1 MRFPGRRP
9 PVSLACGRLSCY
21 TEAKT
26 QNQRGTVF
34 LNREVKLWDLFLTF
48 ARIGGLTFGGGYA
61 MLPMLQKEVVETKKW
76 ATEEELLDYYAV
88 GQCTPGVIAVNV
100 ATFIG
105 QKTRGIIGGIV
116 ATFGVV
122 APSFVI
128 ILVLASLINH
138 FAEYTVVAHALA
150 GIRVAVAALIVSAI
164 IKLWKKGVRD
174 LVGIVIFAAV
184 VLLSL
189 VFDVSPIIIVVVAML
204 FGILYGRLAGREEKK

>member
-1 MRFPGRRP
+1 M
-9 PVSLACGRLSCY
+9 
-21 TEAKT
+21 
-26 QNQRGTVF
+26 NQQ
-34 LNREVKLWDLFLTF
+34 VKLGDLFLTF

-88 GQCTPGVIAVNV
+88 GQCTPGIIAVNV

-105 QKTRGIIGGIV
+105 QKTRGVLGGIV
-116 ATFGVV
+116 ATLGVV

-138 FAEYTVVAHALA
+138 FAEYEVVAHALA

-164 IKLWKKGVRD
+164 IKLWKKGVKD
-174 LVGIVIFAAV
+174 LLGIIICALV

-189 VFDVSPIIIVVVAML
+189 VLNVSPVIIVIVAML
-204 FGILYGRLAGREEKK
+204 FGVLYGRLAGKEEKK

>member
-1 MRFPGRRP
+1 MSNAGY
-9 PVSLACGRLSCY
+9 L
-21 TEAKT
+21 
-26 QNQRGTVF
+26 
-34 LNREVKLWDLFLTF
+34 DLFLTF

-61 MLPMLQKEVVETKKW
+61 MLPMLQKEVVENKKW

-105 QKTRGIIGGIV
+105 QKTRGVLGGIV
-116 ATFGVV
+116 ATLGVV

-128 ILVLASLINH
+128 ILVLASLISH
-138 FAEYTVVAHALA
+138 FAEYPIVAHALA

-164 IKLWKKGVRD
+164 VKLWKKGVKD
-174 LVGIVIFAAV
+174 ILGIVIFGVV

-189 VFDVSPIIIVVVAML
+189 LLKVSPIIIVVTAML
-204 FGILYGRLAGREEKK
+204 FGILYGRLSGREAKK

>member
-1 MRFPGRRP
+1 MKNIGGEI
-9 PVSLACGRLSCY
+9 LNQK
-21 TEAKT
+21 AKL
-26 QNQRGTVF
+26 F
-34 LNREVKLWDLFLTF
+34 DLFLTF

-61 MLPMLQKEVVETKKW
+61 MLPMLQKEVVENKKW

-105 QKTRGIIGGIV
+105 QKLRGVIGGIV
-116 ATFGVV
+116 ATLGVV

-128 ILVLASLINH
+128 ILLLATLINH
-138 FAEYTVVAHALA
+138 FAEYAVVAHALA

-164 IKLWKKGVRD
+164 VKLWKKGIKDALGV
-174 LVGIVIFAAV
+174 VIFGVV

-189 VFDVSPIIIVVVAML
+189 VLNVSPILIVVITML
-204 FGILYGRLAGREEKK
+204 FGILYGRVSSRKEGK

>member
-1 MRFPGRRP
+1 MKNIGGEI
-9 PVSLACGRLSCY
+9 LNQK
-21 TEAKT
+21 AKL
-26 QNQRGTVF
+26 F
-34 LNREVKLWDLFLTF
+34 DLFLTF

-61 MLPMLQKEVVETKKW
+61 MLPMLQKEVVENKKW

-105 QKTRGIIGGIV
+105 QKLRGVIGGIV
-116 ATFGVV
+116 ATLGVV

-128 ILVLASLINH
+128 ILLLATLINH
-138 FAEYTVVAHALA
+138 FAEYAVVAHALA

-164 IKLWKKGVRD
+164 VKLWKKGIKDALGV
-174 LVGIVIFAAV
+174 VIFGVV

-189 VFDVSPIIIVVVAML
+189 VLNVSPIIIVVIAML
-204 FGILYGRLAGREEKK
+204 FGILYGRVSSRKEGK

>member
-1 MRFPGRRP
+1 MKNIGGKI
-9 PVSLACGRLSCY
+9 LNQK
-21 TEAKT
+21 AKL
-26 QNQRGTVF
+26 F
-34 LNREVKLWDLFLTF
+34 DLFLTF

-61 MLPMLQKEVVETKKW
+61 MLPMLQKEVVENKKW

-105 QKTRGIIGGIV
+105 QKLRGVIGGIF
-116 ATFGVV
+116 ATLGVV

-128 ILVLASLINH
+128 ILLLATLINH
-138 FAEYTVVAHALA
+138 FAEYAVVAHALA

-164 IKLWKKGVRD
+164 VKLWKKGIKDALGV
-174 LVGIVIFAAV
+174 VIFGVV

-189 VFDVSPIIIVVVAML
+189 VLNVSPIIIVVITML
-204 FGILYGRLAGREEKK
+204 FGILYGRVSSRKEGK

>member
-1 MRFPGRRP
+1 MNQK
-9 PVSLACGRLSCY
+9 
-21 TEAKT
+21 AKL
-26 QNQRGTVF
+26 F
-34 LNREVKLWDLFLTF
+34 DLFLTF

-61 MLPMLQKEVVETKKW
+61 MLPMLQKEVVENKKW

-105 QKTRGIIGGIV
+105 QKLRGVIGGIV
-116 ATFGVV
+116 ATLGVV

-128 ILVLASLINH
+128 ILLLATLINH
-138 FAEYTVVAHALA
+138 FAEYAVVAHALA

-164 IKLWKKGVRD
+164 VKLWKKGIKDALGV
-174 LVGIVIFAAV
+174 VIFGVV

-189 VFDVSPIIIVVVAML
+189 VLNVSPIIIVVITML
-204 FGILYGRLAGREEKK
+204 FGILYGRVSSRKEGK

>member
-1 MRFPGRRP
+1 MKNIGGKI
-9 PVSLACGRLSCY
+9 LNQK
-21 TEAKT
+21 AKL
-26 QNQRGTVF
+26 F
-34 LNREVKLWDLFLTF
+34 DLFLTF

-61 MLPMLQKEVVETKKW
+61 MLPMLQKEVVENKKW

-105 QKTRGIIGGIV
+105 QKLRGVIGGIV
-116 ATFGVV
+116 ATLGVV

-128 ILVLASLINH
+128 ILLLATLINH
-138 FAEYTVVAHALA
+138 FAEYAVVAHALA

-164 IKLWKKGVRD
+164 VKLWKKGIKDALGV
-174 LVGIVIFAAV
+174 VIFGVV

-189 VFDVSPIIIVVVAML
+189 VLNVSPILIVVIAML
-204 FGILYGRLAGREEKK
+204 FGILYGRVSSRKEGK

>member
-1 MRFPGRRP
+1 MDQK
-9 PVSLACGRLSCY
+9 A
-21 TEAKT
+21 
-26 QNQRGTVF
+26 
-34 LNREVKLWDLFLTF
+34 KLWDLFLTF

-61 MLPMLQKEVVETKKW
+61 MLPMLQKEVVENKKW

-105 QKTRGIIGGIV
+105 QKMRGVVGGVI
-116 ATFGVV
+116 ATLGVV

-128 ILVLASLINH
+128 ILLLATLINH

-164 IKLWKKGVRD
+164 VKLWKKGVKD
-174 LVGIVIFAAV
+174 VLGVVIFGV
-184 VLLSL
+184 VILLSL
-189 VFDVSPIIIVVVAML
+189 VLNVSPVIIVIVAML
-204 FGILYGRLAGREEKK
+204 FGVLYGRVGGRKEGK

>member
-1 MRFPGRRP
+1 M
-9 PVSLACGRLSCY
+9 
-21 TEAKT
+21 
-26 QNQRGTVF
+26 
-34 LNREVKLWDLFLTF
+34 NREVKLWDLFLTF